1 MPEYGQSP
9 LPHDLQ
15 FEHAEP
21 LSPATAPAL
30 SGKSCVACKQPIAN
44 TYYHA
49 QGQVVCP
56 SCAERIQSGQ
66 QAAPALSLARAA
78 LYGAGAALA
87 GCLLYAAVTITTGL
101 NIGLIAIVVGYMV
114 GKAIR
119 QGSNGLGGR
128 PQQILAV
135 TLTYFA
141 ITTSY
146 IPAYIYHIAKRP
158 PSVAQS
164 GQTPGQGVA
173 GAGTAPAGAASGNP
187 RPTLGRVPLRP
198 AAAGGGGAVSIAGI
212 GILRH
217 YLAVHHLYRSA
228 ASLEADRQNRDSDN
242 GPLRI
247 AGAGHSMTCSACNS
261 EIPEPALSCPQCR
274 RLTHAVKL
282 EELAQRA
289 RAAWRVGR
297 FNDERELWGES
308 LALLPEDTVQYRA
321 SGPAPKNSTAS
332 RKVCKR
338 PAAAGK
344 RLRWASVRRCW

>member
-187 RPTLGRVPLRP
+187 RPTLGRVLLGLLLL
-198 AAAGGGGAVSIAGI
+198 AAVAPFLSLGSGFSGI
-212 GILRH
+212 I
-217 YLAVHHLYRSA
+217 
-228 ASLEADRQNRDSDN
+228 SLFIIFIGLQQAW
-242 GPLRI
+242 
-247 AGAGHSMTCSACNS
+247 
-261 EIPEPALSCPQCR
+261 
-274 RLTHAVKL
+274 RLT
-282 EELAQRA
+282 
-289 RAAWRVGR
+289 GR
-297 FNDERELWGES
+297 TEILIMGPYES
-308 LALLPEDTVQYRA
+308 
-321 SGPAPKNSTAS
+321 PAPAI
-332 RKVCKR
+332 
-338 PAAAGK
+338 P
-344 RLRWASVRRCW
+344 